1 MVSYTSHIGIRRK
14 SATSYGAIP
23 DEETLEEIQE
33 GSEAIHGADEDE
45 NIKLSNIP
53 NLWIIETALF
63 TNVFL
68 SGFDGTVTAST
79 YQTIGNEFNHMNI
92 SSWITTAY
100 LITST
105 SFQPLYGSFSDALG
119 RRNCLFFANAAFTIG
134 CLACGLSP
142 NIIVLSFMRA
152 LTGIGGAGLI
162 TLSTIVNSDMIPSS
176 KRGIFQA
183 FQNLLLGLGAICG
196 ASFGGSIASTIG
208 WRWCFFVQAPI
219 CVVSSIIMASYVP
232 NQKEY
237 EDQEIEF
244 LFHPKKILKD
254 IDITGSILIII
265 GLTLQLI
272 YLSLGSSASD
282 KSWTSPSL
290 IALLLASGVI
300 LVVFVYNEAKTTA
313 RAIIP
318 LDLVQSSFS
327 FVVLTISLLVG
338 FASYAYLFTLPLFF
352 QIVLGDSTA
361 KAGLR
366 LTIPSL
372 FTPVGGLITGICMSK
387 FNCLQTLL
395 YAGIFL
401 MTLGNFLFLFIERD
415 SPNWLVGLFLIP
427 ANLGQG
433 VTFPATLFT
442 FIFAFPK
449 GRQATATST
458 LYLFRSIG
466 SVWGVA
472 MSTGVIQF
480 YFSKYLRS
488 DLKGLLDEEKIN
500 ELVSKITSNSSYI
513 GKLHGDL
520 KDIVISSFDSSTK
533 KAHLLSTI
541 LSLIALIF
549 CVVKE
554 FLPKP
559 EGKEFAEGEESS
571 HLAPLI
577 SE

>member
-1 MVSYTSHIGIRRK
+1 MVTYNKHFGHRRK
-14 SATSYGAIP
+14 SATSYGSISETRIP
-23 DEETLEEIQE
+23 ENSLEELE
-33 GSEAIHGADEDE
+33 NIHGADEDE
-45 NIKLSNIP
+45 DIKLSDIP
-53 NLWIIETALF
+53 NLWIIEAALF

-119 RRNCLFFANAAFTIG
+119 RRNCLFFANTSFTIG

-142 NIIVLSFMRA
+142 NIVVLSFMRA
-152 LTGIGGAGLI
+152 LTGIGGGGLI

-196 ASFGGSIASTIG
+196 ASFGGSIASSIG
-208 WRWCFFVQAPI
+208 WRWCFFVQVPI
-219 CVVSSIIMASYVP
+219 CITSSLIMSSYVP

-237 EDQEIEF
+237 EDREIGF

-254 IDITGSILIII
+254 IDVTGSVFIII
-265 GLTLQLI
+265 GLTLQLL
-272 YLSLGSSASD
+272 YLSLGSS
-282 KSWTSPSL
+282 KVGVSWTSPSVL
-290 IALLLASGVI
+290 PLLFASGII
-300 LVVFVYNEAKTTA
+300 LVLFVYNEAKTSA

-318 LDLVQSSFS
+318 LELVRSSFS
-327 FVVLTISLLVG
+327 FVVLTISILVG

-372 FTPVGGLITGICMSK
+372 FTPVGGLITGICMSRY
-387 FNCLQTLL
+387 NCLQILL
-395 YAGIFL
+395 YAGVFL
-401 MTLGNFLFLFIERD
+401 MALGNFLFLFIEKD

-433 VTFPATLFT
+433 ITFPATLFT

-449 GRQATATST
+449 SRQATATST

-472 MSTGVIQF
+472 MSTGVIQL
-480 YFSKYLRS
+480 YFGKSLRS
-488 DLKGLLDEEKIN
+488 NLKGLLDEDKIN
-500 ELVSKITSNSSYI
+500 ELVTKITSNSSYI
-513 GKLHGDL
+513 GKLHGEL
-520 KDIVISSFDSSTK
+520 KDIVIDCFDTSTK

-541 LSLIALIF
+541 LSLLALAF
-549 CVVKE
+549 CVIKE
-554 FLPKP
+554 FLKKPKI
-559 EGKEFAEGEESS
+559 EQEETYC
-571 HLAPLI
+571 
-577 SE
+577 ER

>member
-1 MVSYTSHIGIRRK
+1 MVSYNTHVSLKTKRNSI
-14 SATSYGAIP
+14 YGSIAEIESSESRIQ
-23 DEETLEEIQE
+23 DHEE
-33 GSEAIHGADEDE
+33 IHGADEDE
-45 NIKLSNIP
+45 NIPLSSIP
-53 NLWIIETALF
+53 NLWIIEAALF

-134 CLACGLSP
+134 CFACGMSK
-142 NIIVLSFMRA
+142 NIILLSFMRA
-152 LTGIGGAGLI
+152 LTGIGGGGLI
-162 TLSTIVNSDMIPSS
+162 TLSTIVNSDIIPSS

-208 WRWCFFVQAPI
+208 WRWCFFIQVPI
-219 CVVSSIIMASYVP
+219 SLLSSSIMSICVP
-232 NQKEY
+232 NQKEF
-237 EDQEIEF
+237 EDRQVSAI
-244 LFHPKKILKD
+244 FHPRRILKD
-254 IDITGSILIII
+254 IDITGSIFIII
-265 GLTLQLI
+265 GLTLQLL
-272 YLSLGSSASD
+272 YLSFGSSNSD

-290 IALLLASGVI
+290 LALLIASGVI
-300 LVVFVYNEAKTTA
+300 LVIFVINEERTTA

-318 LDLVQSSFS
+318 MELVKSTFS
-327 FVVLTISLLVG
+327 FFVLSISILVG

-366 LTIPSL
+366 LTIPSI

-387 FNCLQTLL
+387 YNCLQVLL
-395 YAGIFL
+395 YIGIFL
-401 MTLGNFLFLFIERD
+401 MFLGNLLFIFIEKTT
-415 SPNWLVGLFLIP
+415 PNWLIGLFLVP

-433 VTFPATLFT
+433 ITFPTTLFT
-442 FIFAFPK
+442 FIFAFSK
-449 GRQATATST
+449 SHQATATST

-472 MSTGVIQF
+472 ISTGVIQV

-488 DLKGLLDEEKIN
+488 NLKGLLDEDKI
-500 ELVSKITSNSSYI
+500 SKLITKISSNSSYI
-513 GKLHGDL
+513 DSLHGEV
-520 KDIVISSFDSSTK
+520 KEAVIRSFDAGTK
-533 KAHLLSTI
+533 KAHLLSTV
-541 LSLIALIF
+541 LSLLAFVYCIIKDVL
-549 CVVKE
+549 K
-554 FLPKP
+554 KP
-559 EGKEFAEGEESS
+559 TSTRQVS
-571 HLAPLI
+571 PRD
-577 SE
+577 

>member
-1 MVSYTSHIGIRRK
+1 MVSYNEHYGLRRK
-14 SATSYGAIP
+14 SATHYGTVP
-23 DEETLEEIQE
+23 ENETTETLLEE
-33 GSEAIHGADEDE
+33 SEDIHGADEDE
-45 NIKLSNIP
+45 DISFSKIP
-53 NLWIIETALF
+53 NLWIIEAALF

-68 SGFDGTVTAST
+68 SGFDGTVTASI

-142 NIIVLSFMRA
+142 NIIILSFMRA
-152 LTGIGGAGLI
+152 LTGIGGGGLI

-208 WRWCFFVQAPI
+208 WRWCFFVQVPI
-219 CVVSSIIMASYVP
+219 CGISSLIMSSYIP

-237 EDQEIEF
+237 EDREISS
-244 LFHPKKILKD
+244 LFHPRKILKD
-254 IDITGSILIII
+254 IDITGSIFIII
-265 GLTLQLI
+265 GLTLQLL
-272 YLSLGSSASD
+272 YLSFGSSQAGV
-282 KSWTSPSL
+282 SWTSPSVLPL
-290 IALLLASGVI
+290 ILASGAI
-300 LVVFVYNEAKTTA
+300 LILFVYNEAKTSA

-318 LDLVQSSFS
+318 LELVSSSFS
-327 FVVLTISLLVG
+327 FVVLTISILVG

-387 FNCLQTLL
+387 YNCLQILL
-395 YAGIFL
+395 YAGIAL
-401 MTLGNFLFLFIERD
+401 MTLGNFLFLFIEKD
-415 SPNWLVGLFLIP
+415 SPNWLIGLFLIP

-433 VTFPATLFT
+433 ITFPATLFT

-449 GRQATATST
+449 SRQATATST

-472 MSTGVIQF
+472 LSTGVIQL
-480 YFSKYLRS
+480 YFSKYMRS
-488 DLKGLLDEEKIN
+488 GLKDLLDEDKVN
-500 ELVSKITSNSSYI
+500 ELVNKITLNSSYI
-513 GKLHGDL
+513 GNLHGEI
-520 KDIVISSFDSSTK
+520 KEIVIKSFDSSTK

-541 LSLIALIF
+541 LSLLALVF

-554 FLPKP
+554 FLKKP
-559 EGKEFAEGEESS
+559 SIKE
-571 HLAPLI
+571 
-577 SE
+577 